1 MGERGTCIHRFD
13 LLKSQLQNKQQ
24 ALQFSIGLGKKEIQQ
39 ITNMLLLCFL
49 WILHDT
55 IYK

>member
-1 MGERGTCIHRFD
+1 MGERGTCIHRID

-39 ITNMLLLCFL
+39 NNKYAPFMFSMDLT
-49 WILHDT
+49 
-55 IYK
+55 